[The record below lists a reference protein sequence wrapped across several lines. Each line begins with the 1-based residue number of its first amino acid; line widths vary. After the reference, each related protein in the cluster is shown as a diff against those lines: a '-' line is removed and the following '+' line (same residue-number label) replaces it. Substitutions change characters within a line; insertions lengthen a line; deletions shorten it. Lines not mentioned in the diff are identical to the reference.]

1 MTLACKFY
9 CKKAY
14 PNTILVKS
22 FAYIDQGGIL
32 YWCSIHHNF
41 WYRKAIHMQQCCG
54 CGIQK
59 NETCHLIYQL
69 LQSNFPWSDHPMCW
83 YHQYVV
89 HLPSQPHQEQDS
101 GILPSFQ
108 SEYPNGF
115 SYHHQ

>member
-59 NETCHLIYQL
+59 MKLVISFINYCNQTFHGLTILCA
-69 LQSNFPWSDHPMCW
+69 
-83 YHQYVV
+83 
-89 HLPSQPHQEQDS
+89 
-101 GILPSFQ
+101 GIT
-108 SEYPNGF
+108 NM
-115 SYHHQ
+115 